1 MDFKTD
7 IALKFYASFVRTGNP
22 YFYVL
27 AVDAEK
33 TEALRQTVHAK
44 AEAEDTLSL

>member
-1 MDFKTD
+1 MKFKTEL
-7 IALKFYASFVRTGNP
+7 ANKFYLSFTRTGNP

-33 TEALRQTVHAK
+33 TENLRQEVLAQ
-44 AEAEDTLSL
+44 AEDNITL